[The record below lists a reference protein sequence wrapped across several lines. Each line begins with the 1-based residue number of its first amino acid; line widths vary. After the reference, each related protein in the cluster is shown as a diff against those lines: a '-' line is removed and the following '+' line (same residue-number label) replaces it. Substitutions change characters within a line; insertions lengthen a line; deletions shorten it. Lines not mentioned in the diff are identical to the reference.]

1 MNKTIFL
8 KALLYLNLLFGA
20 STLLAQDKELSL
32 SDALALSLSNSPL
45 VKSVRYNF
53 AAEQWRFKA
62 EKALLLPQLG
72 LNGQLPGFT
81 RAINQIQ
88 QPDGSILFRP
98 QSQNFSAATLSLSQN
113 LLHTGGTLSLNSGL
127 SRIDLFETTPD
138 QNRIF
143 WRAAPLFV
151 QFSQPLFQI
160 NRIRWNWEQQ
170 KIAMDQAQQNRT
182 ERIAE
187 LEFRVVQQYFDV
199 CLAKIR
205 YENALANTANN
216 DTIYKI
222 SQGRF
227 NVGKIAENELLQV
240 ELGLMNARNELETNR
255 LSLQNLEK
263 ELRMLLGLPTT
274 GESYKVSLPTNIP
287 IALIDPEL
295 AAQEA
300 LQNRSDFKS
309 LELMENQARMN
320 LRSAEISRRLTA
332 DLNLSIGY
340 NQTAPIISE
349 AITNLQS
356 SQSAFVSL
364 NVPIHNAGRN
374 KALVEV
380 SRNRLNA
387 TLTDIQY
394 RKGEIELE
402 ISNQIA
408 RIRQLY
414 NSYIISAKADTI
426 ARKRYELAK
435 NRYLIGKTDITNLT
449 IAQQEKDIAL
459 INYVESLRAYWLAW
473 YALRRSTL
481 YDFERQQKL
490 SALYE

>member
-1 MNKTIFL
+1 
-8 KALLYLNLLFGA
+8 
-20 STLLAQDKELSL
+20 
-32 SDALALSLSNSPL
+32 
-45 VKSVRYNF
+45 
-53 AAEQWRFKA
+53 
-62 EKALLLPQLG
+62 
-72 LNGQLPGFT
+72 
-81 RAINQIQ
+81 
-88 QPDGSILFRP
+88 
-98 QSQNFSAATLSLSQN
+98 
-113 LLHTGGTLSLNSGL
+113 L

-205 YENALANTANN
+205 YENAVANTANN
-216 DTIYKI
+216 DTIYRI

-263 ELRMLLGLPTT
+263 ELRMILGISTT
-274 GESYKVSLPTNIP
+274 GASYRVSLPIDIP
-287 IALIDPEL
+287 IAIIDPEI

-300 LQNRSDFKS
+300 LQNRSDFKG

-380 SRNRLNA
+380 SRNRLDA

-402 ISNQIA
+402 ISNQTA

-414 NSYIISAKADTI
+414 NSYIISARADTI

-449 IAQQEKDIAL
+449 IAQQEKDMAL
-459 INYVESLRAYWLAW
+459 LTYVESLRAYWLAW
-473 YALRRSTL
+473 YAMRSSTL